1 MVICG
6 IHKTREQKMSE
17 QIKKYIKK
25 GDTVYTICRQ
35 VSASGM
41 YRHIS
46 LLIKTDENIL
56 NLSYSIAEILGMRY
70 KDKTNSIGVS
80 GCGMDMGFHVV
91 YELSHHLFGD
101 GYAIKQRW
109 I

>member
-1 MVICG
+1 
-6 IHKTREQKMSE
+6 MSE

-25 GDTVYTICRQ
+25 GDTVYTICRK

-46 LLIKTDENIL
+46 VLIKSEEIIL

-70 KDKTNSIGVS
+70 KDKTNAIGIA
-80 GCGMDMGFHVV
+80 GCGMDMGFHIV
-91 YELSHHLFGD
+91 YELGHHLFGD

>member
-1 MVICG
+1 MVVYG
-6 IHKTREQKMSE
+6 IAKQRRQKMSE
-17 QIKKYIKK
+17 EMKKYIKK

-80 GCGMDMGFHVV
+80 GCGQDMGFHIVH
-91 YELSHHLFGD
+91 ELGHHLFGD
-101 GYAIKQRW
+101 G
-109 I
+109 